1 MARKTAREIAAEITE
16 GIRKPQHIGKKTP
29 QVLAQEI
36 FSIINT
42 KKPFRGTSWR
52 GDLFQKKRELFLN
65 YGISNWRLYWQGVYK

>member
-1 MARKTAREIAAEITE
+1 MARKTAREIATEITE
-16 GIRKPQHIGKKTP
+16 RIRKPQHIGKKTP

-52 GDLFQKKRELFLN
+52 NDLFQKKRELLRN
-65 YGISNWRLYWQGVYK
+65 YGIANWQAYWQRSYK

>member
-36 FSIINT
+36 FSLINT
-42 KKPFRGTSWR
+42 KKAFKGNSWSSE
-52 GDLFQKKRELFLN
+52 LNQKKKELLSN
-65 YGISNWRLYWQGVYK
+65 YGVVNWKAYWQRSYK